1 MTGARP
7 LASVIIPSHNR
18 RALLIE
24 AMDSVRAQSYRPLE
38 LIVVDDGSTDGT
50 AEAVAAWIEA
60 QKDAPDFQALLL
72 VQPNAGAPAARN
84 WGFAAARGAYI
95 QYLDSDDL
103 LGPEKIATAARILA
117 RDPEVDM
124 VCAGM
129 EILDTA
135 TGARR
140 RFEGADLAARPTP
153 AEIALRMSQTMIPV
167 FRRAVIHAAGPW
179 DEHLAALQ
187 DWEFFAR
194 ALLHVR
200 RAAAVPGVHCVMRQ
214 HPGARVSTRR
224 DRRAELE
231 ASRVRAV
238 RSVLDAI
245 RQSGARDPAAEA
257 RMLRWYAAAV
267 LAVARLGGGAEARA
281 LLAED
286 ADRWPDWMR
295 FRLLRRALLGV
306 CRLPGPSLDRLVLN
320 ARRWRSRA

>member
-214 HPGARVSTRR
+214 HPGARPADRCQRRRGTCQPGLGQHERVGQHRQRLYAGHRSGPVQPRYGGATGKRSGCGRVLPELCPTRR
-224 DRRAELE
+224 
-231 ASRVRAV
+231 
-238 RSVLDAI
+238 
-245 RQSGARDPAAEA
+245 QQQCAR
-257 RMLRWYAAAV
+257 
-267 LAVARLGGGAEARA
+267 
-281 LLAED
+281 
-286 ADRWPDWMR
+286 
-295 FRLLRRALLGV
+295 
-306 CRLPGPSLDRLVLN
+306 
-320 ARRWRSRA
+320 